1 MEKNLPRKITIL
13 DPTETEDAIPEL
25 ISFWQF
31 LGREYKLTQAK
42 AIIKYLEQLGDRFS
56 QLMNDPSSGG
66 FMKNLLLQAHQ
77 QGFDITS
84 QEGLTA
90 FQEKYNAEQRAKQQ
104 AAAILK
110 QTPPVVPK
118 SENVPKAMQA
128 KYQEIIDITDRFA
141 AKYLNEE
148 YAQLIRQLTAT
159 LSWSVS
165 SPLEKGKAN
174 SWAAGI
180 THALGMVNFL
190 FNPSQNPTFRPQ
202 NFIRLLGLLKVQDKL
217 NQNK

>member
-1 MEKNLPRKITIL
+1 MTFNIRQLDNLDYDEAEPLLEDYINGAIEEYINSPEGEAYYQEKQEGCGWIATFVELAYLYKGYTLATMTKADVQILMEKILPRKITVL

-42 AIIKYLEQLGDRFS
+42 AIIKYLEQLGDRFG
-56 QLMNDPSSGG
+56 QLMNDPNSGG

-90 FQEKYNAEQRAKQQ
+90 FQETYNAEQRAKQQ
-104 AAAILK
+104 AAATSK
-110 QTPPVVPK
+110 KTPPAVPK

-128 KYQEIIDITDRFA
+128 KYQEITAITDKFA
-141 AKYLNEE
+141 A
-148 YAQLIRQLTAT
+148 
-159 LSWSVS
+159 
-165 SPLEKGKAN
+165 
-174 SWAAGI
+174 
-180 THALGMVNFL
+180 
-190 FNPSQNPTFRPQ
+190 
-202 NFIRLLGLLKVQDKL
+202 
-217 NQNK
+217 